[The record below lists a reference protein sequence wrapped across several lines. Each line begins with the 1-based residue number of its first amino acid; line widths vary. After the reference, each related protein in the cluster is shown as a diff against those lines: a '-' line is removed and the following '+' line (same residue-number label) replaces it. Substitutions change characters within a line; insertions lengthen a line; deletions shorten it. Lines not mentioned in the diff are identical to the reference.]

1 MKPYKATQNNST
13 RGPLFLA
20 TEDQFAFKL
29 IRHTKV
35 NPNRLHTFARPG
47 TTWFGSYENYN
58 ARIKRRWPIRFFL
71 AKGFRENVWWP
82 IKRIPLAIQRAK
94 RIRLLEPE
102 QIALEEAIQ
111 AIIGVIPVGRGEIF
125 ARLSEAL
132 PTDLDLVRRIDVS
145 IGLSRNVIPG
155 YKREYQRETSKL
167 KPRPGQGTKS
177 IMDYPEMEYIESL
190 VTDIRY
196 LLGRIG
202 KDAKALAISSFSV
215 EKPVESLIVDM

>member
-1 MKPYKATQNNST
+1 MKPYKSTQSNST
-13 RGPLFLA
+13 WGPSFPA
-20 TEDQFAFKL
+20 TEDRFAFNL
-29 IRHTKV
+29 IRHTKQ

-47 TTWFGSYENYN
+47 STWFGSYENYD

-71 AKGFRENVWWP
+71 AKGFIQDIWWP
-82 IKRIPLAIQRAK
+82 LQRILLGNQRAK
-94 RIRLLEPE
+94 RIRLEPE
-102 QIALEEAIQ
+102 QIALEEAVQ
-111 AIIGVIPVGRGEIF
+111 AVIGVVPAGRGDIF

-132 PTDLDLVRRIDVS
+132 PNDLDLVRRIDVS
-145 IGLSRNVIPG
+145 IGLSRNVIPEFKND
-155 YKREYQRETSKL
+155 YWKATERL

-190 VTDIRY
+190 QNDIRY

-202 KDAKALAISSFSV
+202 RDAKALAISSFSV